1 MKSFFAIAGLIGFA
15 GAMLFG
21 TFLMV
26 HTGNA
31 GSHTNCPP
39 ALMGTSECGTNTNPL
54 EYVRVHLGAFTKL
67 TNAIPAFGAL
77 AALAVLITLLSA
89 TGVFRS
95 SGPLLAPQ
103 EHYIPSHDRTRHVA
117 KEKSLKWTALHEKR
131 DPSFAFAASTEAD
144 F

>member
-1 MKSFFAIAGLIGFA
+1 MKSFFAIVGLIGFA

-26 HTGNA
+26 HAGNA

-39 ALMGTSECGTNTNPL
+39 ALMGTSECNMNISPL
-54 EYVRVHLGAFTKL
+54 EYVQMHLGALTGL

-77 AALAVLITLLSA
+77 AALAALIILRSA

-95 SGPLLAPQ
+95 SGPFLAPQ
-103 EHYIPSHDRTRHVA
+103 ERHA
-117 KEKSLKWTALHEKR
+117 PPRDSIRHAGQEKSLKWTARHEKR
-131 DPSFAFAASTEAD
+131 DPSFVFAVST
-144 F
+144 